1 MVNVT
6 FADLHFVESLN
17 KTSSFYEGRETAK
30 LSYHLIPSSRSLLVQ
45 ELNANVHKGGLRSY
59 FNNIS
64 LEGMNRSLLID
75 DIEMREGGSA
85 VVKLRTCEGI

>member
-1 MVNVT
+1 MVNII
-6 FADLHFVESLN
+6 FADVHLVESLN
-17 KTSSFYEGRETAK
+17 KTSSFYEGRESTH
-30 LSYHLIPSSRSLLVQ
+30 LTYRLIPSPRSLLVQ
-45 ELNANVHKGGLRSY
+45 ELNANVRKGDLRSY

-85 VVKLRTCEGI
+85 LVKLRTCEGI